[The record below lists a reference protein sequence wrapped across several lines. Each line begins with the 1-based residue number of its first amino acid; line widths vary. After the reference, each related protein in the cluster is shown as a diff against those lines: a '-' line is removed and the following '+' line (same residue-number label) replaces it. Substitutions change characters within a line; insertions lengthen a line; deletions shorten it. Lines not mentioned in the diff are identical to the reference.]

1 MVRRGRSLGLQR
13 EIGQMAAR
21 AVFLDRDGILN
32 LVELRGGKP
41 YPPQQLTEDTITPG
55 IGPALVRLKQRGFL
69 LIVATNQPDV
79 AAGRQSRAA
88 LDAFHALLRV
98 RLPLDD
104 IRVCME
110 LDSPECRCYKPKP
123 GMLLDAAQAHDID
136 LSASYMIGDRWR
148 DVGAGK
154 AAGCFSI
161 FVDFGYEEQR
171 PELPDAIV
179 SDPLA
184 AIEFVL
190 SREQRLSKGI

>member
-1 MVRRGRSLGLQR
+1 MS
-13 EIGQMAAR
+13 AR

-32 LVELRGGKP
+32 RVELRGGKP
-41 YPPQQLTEDTITPG
+41 YPPQQLTEDTITSG
-55 IGPALVRLKQRGFL
+55 IGSALARLKQRDFL

-79 AAGRQSRAA
+79 ATGKLSRAA
-88 LDAFHALLRV
+88 LEAFHALLRV
-98 RLPLDD
+98 RLPIDE

-123 GMLLDAAQAHDID
+123 GMLLDAARAHDID

-148 DVGAGK
+148 DIGAGK

-161 FVDFGYEEQR
+161 FVDFGYAEQR
-171 PELPDAIV
+171 PEQPDAIV

-184 AIEFVL
+184 AIELVL
-190 SREQRLSKGI
+190 SRD

>member
-1 MVRRGRSLGLQR
+1 MER
-13 EIGQMAAR
+13 R

-32 LVELRGGKP
+32 RVELRDGKP
-41 YPPQQLTEDTITPG
+41 YPPRELTREIITPG
-55 IGPALVRLKQRGFL
+55 IGPALARLKQKDFL

-79 AAGRQSRAA
+79 VTGKQSRAA
-88 LDAFHALLRV
+88 LEAFHALLKTL
-98 RLPLDD
+98 LPLDE

-123 GMLLDAAQAHDID
+123 GMLLDAAKAHGID

-161 FVDFGYEEQR
+161 FVDYGYHEKR
-171 PELPDAIV
+171 PDQPDAV
-179 SDPLA
+179 VADPLA
-184 AIEFVL
+184 AIDFVL
-190 SREQRLSKGI
+190 SRN

>member
-1 MVRRGRSLGLQR
+1 MVKPAGAPSR
-13 EIGQMAAR
+13 R

-32 LVELRGGKP
+32 RVELRGGRP
-41 YPPQQLTEDTITPG
+41 YPPAELGAAVITPS
-55 IGPALVRLKQRGFL
+55 IGPALSRLRQRGFL

-79 AAGRQSRAA
+79 ATGKQSRAA
-88 LDAFHALLRV
+88 LEAFHDLLQTL
-98 RLPLDD
+98 LPLDE

-123 GMLLDAAQAHDID
+123 GMLLDAAEAHGID

-148 DVGAGK
+148 DIGAGK

-161 FVDFGYEEQR
+161 FVDYGYDEQR
-171 PELPDAIV
+171 PDHPDAVV

-184 AIEFVL
+184 AIELVL
-190 SREQRLSKGI
+190 SRA

>member
-1 MVRRGRSLGLQR
+1 
-13 EIGQMAAR
+13 MAPR

-32 LVELRGGKP
+32 RVELRGGKP
-41 YPPQQLTEDTITPG
+41 YPPQLLTEDVITPG
-55 IGPALVRLKQRGFL
+55 IGPALARLKQRGFL

-79 AAGRQSRAA
+79 VTGKQSKAA
-88 LDAFHALLRV
+88 LEAFHGLLKA
-98 RLPLDD
+98 RLPLDE

-123 GMLLDAAQAHDID
+123 GMLLDAAKAHGID

-161 FVDFGYEEQR
+161 FVDYGYHEKR
-171 PELPDAIV
+171 PDQPDAV
-179 SDPLA
+179 VADPLA
-184 AIEFVL
+184 AIDFVL
-190 SREQRLSKGI
+190 SRN